1 MQLRNL
7 SIVLG
12 IVALGL
18 GAAADA
24 QAAGGS
30 DIASAPQV
38 TPGAENFGDTNT
50 GHIYGD
56 CPADYWNLPLVAG
69 DRAIVDWQSA
79 VDSRNYDYARTLS
92 IYPEGTTDYSINN
105 VSPGAEFNI
114 GSNHRAESVFAAGST
129 GNYPLVFFRDD
140 YCGATGGPYSFTVTV
155 RHSLSVYLGSV
166 KNLSDRSGVLTVGVH
181 RFDGEPITDGN
192 VRVALRGSWSG
203 HKTSDLATGT
213 PADGKATL
221 SVHLPKSARKKT
233 VSIRAVAAGSGYL
246 TARSGLRTV
255 KVGRK

>member
-92 IYPEGTTDYSINN
+92 IYPEGTGSRIEYRRIFGTIGGIWRQC
-105 VSPGAEFNI
+105 VGAPPE
-114 GSNHRAESVFAAGST
+114 H
-129 GNYPLVFFRDD
+129 
-140 YCGATGGPYSFTVTV
+140 
-155 RHSLSVYLGSV
+155 
-166 KNLSDRSGVLTVGVH
+166 
-181 RFDGEPITDGN
+181 
-192 VRVALRGSWSG
+192 
-203 HKTSDLATGT
+203 
-213 PADGKATL
+213 
-221 SVHLPKSARKKT
+221 
-233 VSIRAVAAGSGYL
+233 
-246 TARSGLRTV
+246 
-255 KVGRK
+255 